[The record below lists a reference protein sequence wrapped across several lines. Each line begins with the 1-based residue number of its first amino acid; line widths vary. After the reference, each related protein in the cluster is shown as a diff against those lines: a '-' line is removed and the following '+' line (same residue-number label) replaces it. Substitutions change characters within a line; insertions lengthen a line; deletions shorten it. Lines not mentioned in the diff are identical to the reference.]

1 MLKRPLI
8 LTINSLEVTRYNQVI
23 LLIGSTT
30 TMKPLLIIFNAHAGS
45 GQADKLMPAIEA
57 YLNKLKLPYDL
68 KKTGRPKDVH
78 TLITQ
83 SQLDRYS
90 AVVAAGGDGT
100 LFEVV
105 NALMRIRPEQ
115 RLPLGVLPVGT
126 GNAFSKELGLK
137 PADWKKAIDI
147 IQGNNKKHVDVGKV
161 QTSDEQYY
169 FINIVGIG
177 LVVNIGK
184 TTKKIKKLGPASYS
198 LAALWETMRIKPN
211 KVKLNIDGQVIED
224 DLVFVEVANSRYTGT
239 SFKIAPEAKIDDG
252 LLDVVILKPISRWRI
267 LNLFPTIYSGS
278 HINHPEIETFKA
290 KNISLTTA
298 DPMPLMPDGEFIG
311 HTPASIS
318 CEPGAIEL
326 LSPK

>member
-1 MLKRPLI
+1 
-8 LTINSLEVTRYNQVI
+8 
-23 LLIGSTT
+23 
-30 TMKPLLIIFNAHAGS
+30 MKPLLIIFNAHAGS

-57 YLNKLKLPYDL
+57 YLNKRQLPFVL

-78 TLITQ
+78 TLVTQ
-83 SQLDRYS
+83 SELDRYS

-105 NALMRIRPEQ
+105 NALMHIRPQQ

-147 IQGNNKKHVDVGKV
+147 IQDNNTQPVDVGKV
-161 QTSDEQYY
+161 QTSNQQYY

-177 LVVNIGK
+177 LVVNIGQ
-184 TTKKIKKLGPASYS
+184 TTQKIKKMGPISYS

-211 KVKLNIDGQVIED
+211 KIKLTIDGLVIED
-224 DLVFVEVANSRYTGT
+224 DLVLVEIANSRYTGT

-252 LLDVVILKPISRWRI
+252 LLDVVILKPLSRWRI

-278 HINHPEIETFKA
+278 HIKHPEVETFKA
-290 KNISLTTA
+290 KNITLTTA
-298 DPMPLMPDGEFIG
+298 KPMPLMPDGEFVG

-318 CEPGAIEL
+318 CEPSAIEL
-326 LSPK
+326 LTPK